1 MLAQDN
7 PSPPPSPAAEGGPR
21 NVLNEAYPGE
31 GGTPAP
37 PQTGPAAGQTD
48 NQPVAV
54 VNSWDFIN
62 MILGLLVVVA
72 IIYLIFYFLK
82 KGMGKRIVE
91 NELIKVLGSR
101 VLSGSKS
108 LHLVEV
114 GGTIYLIG
122 SANDSVTLIS
132 EISQKEAR
140 DAIMVAA
147 AQTKDTRPP
156 RFLDVITNIFKPGT
170 KKQLEINESIEFMK
184 KQRSRLNKFK
194 Q

>member
-1 MLAQDN
+1 V
-7 PSPPPSPAAEGGPR
+7 EGQR
-21 NVLNEAYPGE
+21 NVLGEAYPGE
-31 GGTPAP
+31 GAAAAAP
-37 PQTGPAAGQTD
+37 TVTTSPAAFVDQPSAE
-48 NQPVAV
+48 PVAT
-54 VNSWDFIN
+54 VNTWDFIN

-72 IIYLIFYFLK
+72 IIYFIFYFLK

-108 LHLVEV
+108 LHVVNV
-114 GGTIYLIG
+114 GGTIFLIG

-132 EISQKEAR
+132 EITQKEAR
-140 DAIMVAA
+140 DAILLAA
-147 AQTKDTRPP
+147 AQVKETKPT
-156 RFLDVITNIFKPGT
+156 RFLNVITQVFKPGD

-184 KQRSRLNKFK
+184 KQRSRLNKLK